1 MCFDERVNN
10 LYTHKILLLLPHVHI
25 IGHNADNTYAE
36 PVRHNLNL
44 VRIQMV
50 SCVIKHI
57 LAYTVPLVIV
67 AVFLL
72 ILKTV
77 VEVMIS
83 ECVIVVSAV
92 VHDVCENLRALRHMV
107 GKV

>member
-1 MCFDERVNN
+1 MCFDEGVNN

-25 IGHNADNTYAE
+25 IGHNTDNTDAE

-50 SCVIKHI
+50 SCVIKHV
-57 LAYTVPLVIV
+57 LAYTVSLVIV
-67 AVFLL
+67 AVLLL

-77 VEVMIS
+77 VEVVVS
-83 ECVIVVSAV
+83 QCVIVVSAV
-92 VHDVCENLRALRHMV
+92 VHDVCENLRALRHMIR
-107 GKV
+107 KV